1 MFRSI
6 ILKSKEAIL
15 INKEIAKAEKF
26 EKELKEAKEKQKAEA
41 KFRRKNILINH
52 IKYLSSNGISIRE
65 YLDNDPFPTKPFE
78 LRGSEEFFDYVKF
91 NNYDLVK
98 QALNKSTKYLYQFDY
113 FKQTAFHWAAKLGY
127 DKMLDMF
134 LRCSRRCNVY
144 DKHMR
149 TPLYIAALNN
159 QKKCVELLLDKGG
172 NPFLTDIDGKK
183 PEDVTTNTDIK
194 ILLQTTAE
202 KPFNELNK
210 EVNQKKYEENI
221 IIM

>member
-1 MFRSI
+1 MLRSI

>member
-6 ILKSKEAIL
+6 ILKSKEAIM

-194 ILLQTTAE
+194 IMLQTTTE

-210 EVNQKKYEENI
+210 EVNKKKYEDNI

>member
-65 YLDNDPFPTKPFE
+65 YLENDPFPTKPFE

-134 LRCSRRCNVY
+134 LKCSRRCNVY

>member
-1 MFRSI
+1 MLRSI

-98 QALNKSTKYLYQFDY
+98 QAINKSIMYLYQFDY

-172 NPFLTDIDGKK
+172 NPFLSDQDGKK